1 MLLCSS
7 AGNDILYD
15 ESQIE
20 QGRNF
25 NNKVWNAFRLVTG
38 WNVDE
43 AAAQPEASAVAV
55 KWFDNK
61 LSQVVET
68 VEDHFS
74 KFRISD
80 ALMTIYKFF
89 WDDFCAWYL
98 EAIKPGY
105 GVGIDR
111 TTYDATIGFFD
122 ALLKMIHPI
131 MPFITEELWQNMAE
145 RKAGETIMNQ
155 RYPQAKAYDADFIV
169 KFEMA
174 CEAVAGV
181 RNVRQSKNVSPKEAL
196 ELKVKGDFPMEVIS
210 VVTKLGNVNVSEAE
224 GDMSTAQRFMV
235 RTVEM
240 FVPMAGLINVEE
252 EIKKLEADLA
262 YYQKFLNSVRGK
274 LSNERFVANAPEAVV
289 AVERKKES
297 DALSKIESITASL
310 NALKK

>member
-1 MLLCSS
+1 M
-7 AGNDILYD
+7 
-15 ESQIE
+15 
-20 QGRNF
+20 
-25 NNKVWNAFRLVTG
+25 TG

-98 EAIKPGY
+98 EAIKPAY

-111 TTYDATIGFFD
+111 ATYDATIGFFD

-145 RKAGETIMNQ
+145 RKEGETIMNQ

-224 GDMSTAQRFMV
+224 GDMSAAQRFMV